1 MMRTALILLV
11 ALLGLASAQ
20 AEPLV
25 ATGVG
30 GATCKEFNE
39 QRKSQPKFTENRY
52 FIWAQGFLSGLNAG
66 QLESQKLYFDMA
78 SLDIETQLKLIRQ
91 YCEKNPQHHYFMAAM
106 FLGTQMKRVEID
118 QRR

>member
-1 MMRTALILLV
+1 LDDEDRE
-11 ALLGLASAQ
+11 

-78 SLDIETQLKLIRQ
+78 RQ
-91 YCEKNPQHHYFMAAM
+91 YCEENPQYHYFMAAM
-106 FLGTQMKRVEID
+106 FLGTQMKRVETG
-118 QRR
+118 QRPMR